1 MSQEQSPRAHYGE
14 FSATQRSSAVDDSV
28 RATTI
33 MGPSGVGG
41 SAMAANTDDAVCRG
55 LMTCV

>member
-1 MSQEQSPRAHYGE
+1 MSQEQSPRAHCGE

-41 SAMAANTDDAVCRG
+41 SAMAANAKTTPFAAV
-55 LMTCV
+55 TFDS